1 MSDNKT
7 NEGKLRSLQQVSCNT
22 CSLSSLC
29 LPVSLNMTEMERL
42 DRIIDK
48 SRPLKKGEHL
58 FHQGSGFTDVFA
70 IRAGTVKT
78 YTITNE
84 GEEQITGFYFP
95 GELVGMSGFDCNEYP
110 VSAKVLETT
119 TVCEIPFER
128 LDDLSGQL
136 PELRR
141 QLLRTMSKEIRE
153 EQQMMLLLS
162 KKNAEE
168 RVATFL
174 VKISQR
180 FKARG
185 YSETS
190 FRLSMS
196 RNEIGNYLGLAVETV
211 SRIFT
216 RFQKASLLH
225 VEGKEVHI
233 EDIDQLYILSGE
245 LQDSEKTEPLSA
257 QCGKGSQC

>member
-1 MSDNKT
+1 MGDNKC
-7 NEGKLRSLQQVSCNT
+7 EGKLRSLQQVHCNT

-29 LPVSLNMTEMERL
+29 LPVSLNLTEMERL
-42 DRIIDK
+42 DDIIEK

-58 FHQGSGFTDVFA
+58 FHQGEAFSSVYA
-70 IRAGTVKT
+70 VRAGTIKS
-78 YTITNE
+78 YTLTNE

-95 GELVGMSGFDCNEYP
+95 GELVGMSGVDGITYP

-128 LDDLSGQL
+128 LDDLSGQM

-141 QLLRTMSKEIRE
+141 QMLRTMGKELRDD
-153 EQQMMLLLS
+153 QQMMMLLS
-162 KKNAEE
+162 KKNAEQ

-174 VKISQR
+174 IKLSTR
-180 FKARG
+180 FRARG
-185 YSETS
+185 YSAS
-190 FRLSMS
+190 QFRLSMS

-216 RFQKASLLH
+216 RFQAMSLIR
-225 VEGKEVHI
+225 VDGKEI
-233 EDIDQLYILSGE
+233 ELVNLAELYDLAGE
-245 LQDSEKTEPLSA
+245 CNPFESDESS
-257 QCGKGSQC
+257 SQQG

>member
-1 MSDNKT
+1 MSDKKKD
-7 NEGKLRSLQQVSCNT
+7 GKLHSLQQAHCNT

-42 DRIIDK
+42 DNIIEK

-58 FHQGSGFTDVFA
+58 FHQGDAFTSVYA
-70 IRAGTVKT
+70 IRAGSIKS
-78 YTITNE
+78 YTITND

-95 GELVGMSGFDCNEYP
+95 GELVGLSGLDHQTYP
-110 VSAKVLETT
+110 VSSKILETT
-119 TVCEIPFER
+119 TVCEIPFEH
-128 LDDLSGQL
+128 LDTLCGQL

-141 QLLRTMSKEIRE
+141 QVMRTMSKEIRDD
-153 EQQMMLLLS
+153 QQMMLLLS

-174 VKISQR
+174 VKLSHR
-180 FKARG
+180 FHARG
-185 YSETS
+185 YSAHK

-216 RFQKASLLH
+216 RFQKNGLIQ
-225 VEGKEVHI
+225 VEGKEVDLCQL
-233 EDIDQLYILSGE
+233 EQLYQLAGE
-245 LQDSEKTEPLSA
+245 CQDKDCEHDEIQLFSV
-257 QCGKGSQC
+257 

>member
-1 MSDNKT
+1 MGNHKAS
-7 NEGKLRSLQQVSCNT
+7 EGKLHSLQQGHCNT

-29 LPVSLNMTEMERL
+29 LPVSLNMTEMDRL
-42 DRIIDK
+42 DDIIDK
-48 SRPLKKGEHL
+48 SRPLKKGDHL
-58 FHQGSGFTDVFA
+58 FHQGEPFSTVYA
-70 IRAGTVKT
+70 LRAGTIKT
-78 YTITNE
+78 YTLTNE

-95 GELVGMSGFDCNEYP
+95 GELVGMSGFDNEEYP
-110 VSAKVLETT
+110 VSAKILETT

-128 LDDLSGQL
+128 LDELSGQL

-141 QLLRTMSKEIRE
+141 QILRTMSKEIRDD
-153 EQQMMLLLS
+153 QQMMLLLS
-162 KKNAEE
+162 KKNAEQ

-174 VKISQR
+174 VKLSSR

-185 YSETS
+185 YSAVN

-216 RFQKASLLH
+216 RFQKMDLIR
-225 VEGKEVHI
+225 VDGKEI
-233 EDIDQLYILSGE
+233 ELTDLEEIYNLSGE
-245 LQDSEKTEPLSA
+245 APSADICEDKTCPNS
-257 QCGKGSQC
+257 

>member
-1 MSDNKT
+1 MGNHKAS
-7 NEGKLRSLQQVSCNT
+7 EGKLHSLRQVHCNT

-29 LPVSLNMTEMERL
+29 LPMSLNMTEIDRL
-42 DRIIDK
+42 DNIIDK
-48 SRPLKKGEHL
+48 SRPLKKGDHL
-58 FHQGSGFTDVFA
+58 FHQGESFSSVYA

-78 YTITNE
+78 YTLTNE

-95 GELVGMSGFDCNEYP
+95 GEMVGISGFDSEQYP
-110 VSAKVLETT
+110 VSAKILETT

-128 LDDLSGQL
+128 LDELSGQM

-141 QLLRTMSKEIRE
+141 QILRTLSKEIRDD
-153 EQQMMLLLS
+153 QQMMLLLS
-162 KKNAEE
+162 KKNAEQ

-174 VKISQR
+174 IKLSTR
-180 FKARG
+180 FKLRG
-185 YSETS
+185 YSETQ

-216 RFQKASLLH
+216 RFQKMEL
-225 VEGKEVHI
+225 VRVDGKEI
-233 EDIDQLYILSGE
+233 ELCNLEEIYRLSGE
-245 LQDSEKTEPLSA
+245 SQDIQPCADKTCPLE
-257 QCGKGSQC
+257 

>member
-1 MSDNKT
+1 MGDNRVT
-7 NEGKLRSLQQVSCNT
+7 EGKLHSLQQVQCQT

-29 LPVSLNMTEMERL
+29 LPVSLDASEMVRL
-42 DRIIDK
+42 DNIIEK

-58 FHQGSGFTDVFA
+58 FHQGQPFTSVYA
-70 IRAGTVKT
+70 IRAGTIKS

-84 GEEQITGFYFP
+84 GEEQITGFFFP
-95 GELVGMSGFDCNEYP
+95 GELVGLSGFDSSEYP
-110 VSAKVLETT
+110 VSTKILETT
-119 TVCEIPFER
+119 TVCEIPFEH
-128 LDDLSGQL
+128 LDELSGQL

-141 QLLRTMSKEIRE
+141 QILRTMSKEIRD

-162 KKNAEE
+162 KKNAEQ

-174 VKISQR
+174 VKLSQR
-180 FKARG
+180 FKVRG
-185 YSETS
+185 YSATQ

-216 RFQKASLLH
+216 RFQKVDLIR
-225 VEGKEVHI
+225 VDGKEI
-233 EDIDQLYILSGE
+233 ELLDLTELYQLSGE
-245 LQDSEKTEPLSA
+245 CPAAIEPAACTSETSTA
-257 QCGKGSQC
+257 S

>member
-1 MSDNKT
+1 MGDHKC
-7 NEGKLRSLQQVSCNT
+7 EGKLRSLQQVHCNT

-29 LPVSLNMTEMERL
+29 LPVSLNMTEMDRL
-42 DRIIDK
+42 NDIIEK

-58 FHQGSGFTDVFA
+58 FHQGEAFSSVYA
-70 IRAGTVKT
+70 VRAGTIKS
-78 YTITNE
+78 YTLTNE

-95 GELVGMSGFDCNEYP
+95 GELVGMSGVDDVSYP

-128 LDDLSGQL
+128 LDDLAGQM

-141 QLLRTMSKEIRE
+141 QMMRTMSKELRDD
-153 EQQMMLLLS
+153 QQMMLLLS
-162 KKNAEE
+162 KKNAEQ

-174 VKISQR
+174 IKLSTR
-180 FKARG
+180 FRARG
-185 YSETS
+185 YSAS
-190 FRLSMS
+190 QFRLSMS

-216 RFQKASLLH
+216 RFQAMSLIR
-225 VEGKEVHI
+225 VDGKEI
-233 EDIDQLYILSGE
+233 ELLNLANIYDLAGE
-245 LQDSEKTEPLSA
+245 CNPFESA
-257 QCGKGSQC
+257 ENSSQQV

>member
-1 MSDNKT
+1 MGNHKCTD
-7 NEGKLRSLQQVSCNT
+7 GKLHSLQQVHCST

-42 DRIIDK
+42 DNIIDK
-48 SRPLKKGEHL
+48 SRPLKKGDHL
-58 FHQGSGFTDVFA
+58 FHQGEAFSTVYA
-70 IRAGTVKT
+70 IRAGTIKT
-78 YTITNE
+78 YTLTNE

-95 GELVGMSGFDCNEYP
+95 GELVGMSGFDNDQYP
-110 VSAKVLETT
+110 VSAKILETT

-128 LDDLSGQL
+128 LDDLSGQM

-141 QLLRTMSKEIRE
+141 QILRTMSKEIRDD
-153 EQQMMLLLS
+153 QQMMLLLS
-162 KKNAEE
+162 KKNAEQ

-174 VKISQR
+174 VKLSSR

-185 YSETS
+185 YSAAN

-216 RFQKASLLH
+216 RFQKMELIR
-225 VEGKEVHI
+225 VDGKEI
-233 EDIDQLYILSGE
+233 ELLDLEEIYSLSGE
-245 LQDSEKTEPLSA
+245 SPEEEDCEHQTCPNA
-257 QCGKGSQC
+257 

>member
-1 MSDNKT
+1 
-7 NEGKLRSLQQVSCNT
+7 
-22 CSLSSLC
+22 
-29 LPVSLNMTEMERL
+29 MTEMDRL
-42 DRIIDK
+42 DDIIDK
-48 SRPLKKGEHL
+48 SRPLKKGDHL
-58 FHQGSGFTDVFA
+58 FHQGEPFSTVYA
-70 IRAGTVKT
+70 LRAGTIKT
-78 YTITNE
+78 YTLTNE

-95 GELVGMSGFDCNEYP
+95 GELVGMSGFDNEEYP
-110 VSAKVLETT
+110 VSAKILETT

-141 QLLRTMSKEIRE
+141 QILRTLSKEIRDD
-153 EQQMMLLLS
+153 QQMMLLLS
-162 KKNAEE
+162 KKNAEQ

-174 VKISQR
+174 VKLSSR

-185 YSETS
+185 YSAIN

-216 RFQKASLLH
+216 RFQKMDLIR
-225 VEGKEVHI
+225 VDGKEI
-233 EDIDQLYILSGE
+233 ELTNLEEIYNLSGE
-245 LQDSEKTEPLSA
+245 PPNADLCEDKTCPNS
-257 QCGKGSQC
+257 

>member
-1 MSDNKT
+1 MGDQNC
-7 NEGKLRSLQQVSCNT
+7 EGKLRSLHQVHCNT

-42 DRIIDK
+42 DNIIEK
-48 SRPLKKGEHL
+48 SRPIKKGEHL
-58 FHQGSGFTDVFA
+58 FHQGETFTTVYA
-70 IRAGTVKT
+70 VRAGTIKS
-78 YTITNE
+78 YTLTNE

-95 GELVGMSGFDCNEYP
+95 GELVGMSGVDGVTYP

-128 LDDLSGQL
+128 LDDLAGQM

-141 QLLRTMSKEIRE
+141 QMLRTMSKELRDD
-153 EQQMMLLLS
+153 QQMMMLLS
-162 KKNAEE
+162 KKNAEQ

-174 VKISQR
+174 IKLSTR
-180 FKARG
+180 FRARG
-185 YSETS
+185 YSATQ

-216 RFQKASLLH
+216 RFQAMSLIR
-225 VEGKEVHI
+225 VDGKEI
-233 EDIDQLYILSGE
+233 ELCNLSELYDLAGE
-245 LQDSEKTEPLSA
+245 CNPFEESDSS
-257 QCGKGSQC
+257 SQRG

>member
-1 MSDNKT
+1 MGDHKCD
-7 NEGKLRSLQQVSCNT
+7 GKLRSLQQVHCST

-42 DRIIDK
+42 DDIIEK

-58 FHQGSGFTDVFA
+58 FHQGESFSSVYA
-70 IRAGTVKT
+70 VRAGTIKS
-78 YTITNE
+78 YTLTNE

-95 GELVGMSGFDCNEYP
+95 GELVGMSGVDGVTYP

-128 LDDLSGQL
+128 LDDLAGQM

-141 QLLRTMSKEIRE
+141 QMLRTMGKELRDD
-153 EQQMMLLLS
+153 QQMMMLLS
-162 KKNAEE
+162 KKNAEQ

-174 VKISQR
+174 IKLSTR
-180 FKARG
+180 FRARG
-185 YSETS
+185 YSAS
-190 FRLSMS
+190 QFRLSMS

-216 RFQKASLLH
+216 RFQAMSLIR
-225 VEGKEVHI
+225 VDGKEI
-233 EDIDQLYILSGE
+233 ELVSLSDLYDLAGE
-245 LQDSEKTEPLSA
+245 CNPFENAE
-257 QCGKGSQC
+257 GSSSQQV

>member
-1 MSDNKT
+1 MSDTKK
-7 NEGKLRSLQQVSCNT
+7 EGILHSLKQAHCNT

-29 LPVSLNMTEMERL
+29 LPVSLNLTEMERL
-42 DRIIDK
+42 DDIIEK

-58 FHQGSGFTDVFA
+58 FHQDEPFESVYA
-70 IRAGTVKT
+70 IRAGSVKS

-95 GELVGMSGFDCNEYP
+95 GELVGLSGFDNTIYP
-110 VSAKVLETT
+110 VSAKILETT
-119 TVCEIPFER
+119 TVCEIPFEN
-128 LDDLSGQL
+128 LDNLCGQL

-141 QLLRTMSKEIRE
+141 QLMRTMSKEIRDD
-153 EQQMMLLLS
+153 QQMMLLLS

-174 VKISQR
+174 VKLSQR
-180 FKARG
+180 FQARG
-185 YSETS
+185 YSPS
-190 FRLSMS
+190 KFRLSMS

-216 RFQKASLLH
+216 RFQKSNFIT
-225 VEGKEVHI
+225 VDGKEI
-233 EDIDQLYILSGE
+233 ELLDLDHLYTLAGECLAGECPEESDVQQLSI
-245 LQDSEKTEPLSA
+245 
-257 QCGKGSQC
+257 

>member
-1 MSDNKT
+1 MSDVKK
-7 NEGKLRSLQQVSCNT
+7 EGKLHSLQQAHCNT

-29 LPVSLNMTEMERL
+29 LPVSLNLTEMERL
-42 DRIIDK
+42 DDIIDK

-58 FHQGSGFTDVFA
+58 FHQGDEFESVYA
-70 IRAGTVKT
+70 IRAGSVKS

-95 GELVGMSGFDCNEYP
+95 GELVGLSGFDSNNYP
-110 VSAKVLETT
+110 VSTKILETT
-119 TVCEIPFER
+119 TVCEIPFEH
-128 LDDLSGQL
+128 LDSLCGQL

-141 QLLRTMSKEIRE
+141 QVMRTMSKEIRDD
-153 EQQMMLLLS
+153 QQMMMLLS

-174 VKISQR
+174 VKLSQR
-180 FKARG
+180 FQARG
-185 YSETS
+185 YSAHK

-216 RFQKASLLH
+216 RFQKNELIQ
-225 VEGKEVHI
+225 VDGKEVDLVNLEHLYTLAGECMGKENT
-233 EDIDQLYILSGE
+233 EDDVQQLTL
-245 LQDSEKTEPLSA
+245 
-257 QCGKGSQC
+257 

>member
-1 MSDNKT
+1 MGNHKSS
-7 NEGKLRSLQQVSCNT
+7 EGKLHSLQVHCNT

-29 LPVSLNMTEMERL
+29 LPVSLNMTEMDRL
-42 DRIIDK
+42 DSIIDK

-58 FHQGSGFTDVFA
+58 FHQGETFSSVYA
-70 IRAGTVKT
+70 LRAGSIKT
-78 YTITNE
+78 YTLTNE

-95 GELVGMSGFDCNEYP
+95 GEMVGMSGFDNDQYP

-119 TVCEIPFER
+119 TACEIPFER
-128 LDDLSGQL
+128 LDELSGQM

-141 QLLRTMSKEIRE
+141 QILRTLSKEVRDD
-153 EQQMMLLLS
+153 QQMMLLLS
-162 KKNAEE
+162 KKSAEQ

-174 VKISQR
+174 IKLSTR
-180 FKARG
+180 FKLRG
-185 YSETS
+185 YSETQ

-216 RFQKASLLH
+216 RFQKMEL
-225 VEGKEVHI
+225 VRVDGKE
-233 EDIDQLYILSGE
+233 IDLCNLSEIYRLSGE
-245 LQDSEKTEPLSA
+245 VHETEAPKDSICPLS
-257 QCGKGSQC
+257 

>member
-1 MSDNKT
+1 MGDQNC
-7 NEGKLRSLQQVSCNT
+7 EGKLRSLHQVHCNT

-42 DRIIDK
+42 DNIIEK
-48 SRPLKKGEHL
+48 SRPIKKGEHL
-58 FHQGSGFTDVFA
+58 FHQGETFTTVYA
-70 IRAGTVKT
+70 VRAGTIKS
-78 YTITNE
+78 YTLTNE

-95 GELVGMSGFDCNEYP
+95 GELVGMSGVDGVTYP

-128 LDDLSGQL
+128 LDDLAGQM

-141 QLLRTMSKEIRE
+141 QMLRTMSKELRDD
-153 EQQMMLLLS
+153 QQMMMLLS
-162 KKNAEE
+162 KKNAEQ

-174 VKISQR
+174 IKLSTR
-180 FKARG
+180 FRARG
-185 YSETS
+185 YSPS
-190 FRLSMS
+190 QFRLSMS

-216 RFQKASLLH
+216 RFQAMSLIR
-225 VEGKEVHI
+225 VDGKEI
-233 EDIDQLYILSGE
+233 ELCNLSELYDLAGE
-245 LQDSEKTEPLSA
+245 CNPFEESDSN
-257 QCGKGSQC
+257 SQRG